1 MKKIVLKI
9 LFILS
14 IIPFILLIFGIIN
27 SYING
32 FGIENYQIS
41 TIWPARQYGYS
52 AVKTYLYYA
61 FYPKLFGQ
69 ILIPLFLI
77 CISYQIVYLI
87 KFRRKK
93 EDNNVKPRKSTN

>member
-14 IIPFILLIFGIIN
+14 IIPYVLLILGIIN

-32 FGIENYQIS
+32 FGIDNYQIS
-41 TIWPARQYGYS
+41 SIWPAKQYGFT

-61 FYPKLFGQ
+61 FCPKLFGQ

-77 CISYQIVYLI
+77 CIIYQIVYLI
-87 KFRRKK
+87 KFRKK
-93 EDNNVKPRKSTN
+93 KGK

>member
-1 MKKIVLKI
+1 MKKRILKI

-32 FGIENYQIS
+32 FGS
-41 TIWPARQYGYS
+41 TKEVVNFIWPAKQYGYF

-61 FYPKLFGQ
+61 FYPNMFGQ

-77 CISYQIVYLI
+77 CIIYQIVYLI
-87 KFRRKK
+87 KFRKK
-93 EDNNVKPRKSTN
+93 KGK